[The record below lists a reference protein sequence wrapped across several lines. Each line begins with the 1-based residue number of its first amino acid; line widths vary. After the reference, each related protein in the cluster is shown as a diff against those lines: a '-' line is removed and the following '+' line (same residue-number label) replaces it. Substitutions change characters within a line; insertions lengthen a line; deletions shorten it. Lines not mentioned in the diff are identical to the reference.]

1 MKNVKKLLI
10 IYPIRVPRE
19 ESSAEKKMEAIM
31 AEISPNFVKDKL
43 IDSRNSKQ
51 IQIKKKIQSH
61 TYYNSTAENQIQA
74 KILKAAGENHCIY
87 E

>member
-1 MKNVKKLLI
+1 MKWKKLLI

-51 IQIKKKIQSH
+51 IQIKKKKSNPTHITIQ
-61 TYYNSTAENQIQA
+61 Q
-74 KILKAAGENHCIY
+74 LKTKY
-87 E
+87 KQKS

>member
-51 IQIKKKIQSH
+51 IQIKKKNPIPHILQF
-61 TYYNSTAENQIQA
+61 NS
-74 KILKAAGENHCIY
+74 
-87 E
+87 